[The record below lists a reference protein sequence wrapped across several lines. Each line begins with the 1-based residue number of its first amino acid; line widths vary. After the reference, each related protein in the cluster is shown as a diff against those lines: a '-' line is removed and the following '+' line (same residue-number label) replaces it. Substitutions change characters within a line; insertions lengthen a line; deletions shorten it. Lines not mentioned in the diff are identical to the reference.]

1 MSKKIPW
8 REGLETDSFMFRL
21 SKNFEE
27 FDLKVIVEH
36 KVLESGETSTDVMT
50 GNDDFIPKKFRDF
63 YCGGSLWKR
72 GVKVDI
78 DKLAKGFVANYFRDY
93 YVLSENEWIPTSS
106 WKWDIGWS
114 YSF

>member
-8 REGLETDSFMFRL
+8 REGLETDSFIFRL

-27 FDLKVIVEH
+27 FDLKVIIEH
-36 KVLESGETSTDVMT
+36 KVLESEQTVTSVMT
-50 GNDDFIPKKFRDF
+50 GKEVFIPEKFRDF
-63 YCGGSLWKR
+63 HCYDLTWKR

-78 DKLAKGFVANYFRDY
+78 HELAKGFIADYFRDY
-93 YVLSENEWIPTSS
+93 YVLSDNEWIPTVS
-106 WKWDIGWS
+106 WKQDIGWS